1 MQRFRVMGMYVA
13 VVVIVL
19 GCAVARV
26 ATMRTPSPVPPNR
39 VSGSNRPHYERE
51 GRNAEGRPLGGAK
64 RLPVG

>member
-1 MQRFRVMGMYVA
+1 